1 MENFEILDT
10 LGQGSYSTVY
20 KVKRLS
26 DKRNYAM
33 KKVKIT
39 QLDDEDKEAAL
50 NEIRILASVKH
61 KNVI

>member
-1 MENFEILDT
+1 MDNFQVLDT
-10 LGQGSYSTVY
+10 LGSGTYSKVY

-26 DKRNYAM
+26 DQRNYAM